1 MKQDLSNEKFKEGD
15 VCRWVQAPASL
26 VTGVGVLVRKTRSYM
41 TGNYWEILLEDG
53 TIKLVKES
61 HLEKVVNQ

>member
-1 MKQDLSNEKFKEGD
+1 MKQDLKDEKFKEGEA
-15 VCRWVQAPASL
+15 CRWVQAPLPSS
-26 VTGVGVLVRKTRSYM
+26 GISILVRKTRSYM

-53 TIKLVKES
+53 TIELVKES